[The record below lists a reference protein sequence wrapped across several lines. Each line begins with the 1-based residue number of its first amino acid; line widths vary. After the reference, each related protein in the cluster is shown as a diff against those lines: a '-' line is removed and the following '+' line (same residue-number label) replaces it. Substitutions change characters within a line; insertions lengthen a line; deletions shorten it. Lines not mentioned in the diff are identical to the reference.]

1 MKTSR
6 ENANIW
12 GKMSDNVIERKIPS
26 LILNMNVKTI
36 GVKNKVLANARF
48 NFIIQMTCDS
58 NSNLKT
64 SVEP

>member
-12 GKMSDNVIERKIPS
+12 GKMSDNVTERKIPS
-26 LILNMNVKTI
+26 LILNVKTI
-36 GVKNKVLANARF
+36 GVKNKVLADARF